1 MTLFQPQ
8 FESLLK
14 SLPSQ
19 GSEWLE
25 LRQQSFRRFQ
35 ELGFPNRKW
44 EDWQFTNFT
53 PLKKTPFSLAK
64 PPDQIS
70 DLKKL
75 IPSLYRNHYLVIL
88 NGHFQPALSTLPT
101 RIKVHDLLSEPE
113 TNFPSVPAQ
122 NHNPFK
128 ALNAA
133 LTTANLM
140 VEVPAGTTLKHPLY
154 LLYLTTDSRNPT
166 MSHPRVR
173 FTVGAD
179 SNITFYEHYLS
190 RTNHLYWNNLVTEI
204 EVDKRASLHHF
215 VIIEEGSKAN
225 HIAAVD
231 YRLTRNSRLNAF
243 QYSVSGHL
251 NRTDITLSMAGE
263 GSEGT
268 LSGLTLLKDQQHA
281 DLHMVVDHL
290 KPHGTSQ
297 QTFRNILTD
306 HSSGVFNGRVIVRS
320 GSQKTD
326 ARQGNKNLLLS
337 DQALM
342 HSNPQ
347 LEIYADDVKCTH
359 GSSSGQLDEEALF
372 YLQTRGINKTNA
384 RQLIVLGFARE
395 LFKKLPLDRHG
406 AYFESLL
413 ENWLEAVYAS
423 NKRK

>member
-19 GSEWLE
+19 GPELLE

-53 PLKKTPFSLAK
+53 PLKKTAFSLAT
-64 PPDQIS
+64 PPNNIPDF
-70 DLKKL
+70 KKL
-75 IPSLYRNHYLVIL
+75 IPSHYGDQYLVVL
-88 NGHFQPALSTLPT
+88 NGHFQPALSKWPSSIT
-101 RIKVHDLLSEPE
+101 IHDPLSEPQL
-113 TNFPSVPAQ
+113 NFPATLVQ
-122 NHNPFK
+122 EHNPFK

-133 LTTANLM
+133 LMTTNL
-140 VEVPAGTTLKHPLY
+140 VVDIPAGTTLQHPFY
-154 LLYLTTDSRNPT
+154 LLYVTTDSKNPT

-173 FTVGAD
+173 LTVGAD
-179 SNITFYEHYLS
+179 SHVTFYEHYLG
-190 RTNHLYWNNLVTEI
+190 RTNRLYWNNQVTEI
-204 EVDKRASLHHF
+204 EVGRGAALHHF

-225 HIAAVD
+225 HIAAID
-231 YRLTRNSRLNAF
+231 YHLTRDSRLSTF
-243 QYSVSGHL
+243 QYSVGGHL
-251 NRTDITLSMAGE
+251 NRTDVTLFMAGE

-281 DLHMVVDHL
+281 DLHVVVDHL

-306 HSSGVFNGRVIVRS
+306 HGSGVFNGRVIVRS

-326 ARQGNKNLLLS
+326 ARQGNNNLLLS

-347 LEIYADDVKCTH
+347 LEIYADDVKCAH

-372 YLQTRGINKTNA
+372 T
-384 RQLIVLGFARE
+384 
-395 LFKKLPLDRHG
+395 FKPGVSVNRKHG
-406 AYFESLL
+406 S
-413 ENWLEAVYAS
+413 
-423 NKRK
+423 